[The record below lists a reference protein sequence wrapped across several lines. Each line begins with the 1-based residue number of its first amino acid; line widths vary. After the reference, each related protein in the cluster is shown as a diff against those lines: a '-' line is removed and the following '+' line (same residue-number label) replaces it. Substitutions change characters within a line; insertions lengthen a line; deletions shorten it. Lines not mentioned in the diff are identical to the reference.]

1 MGNPDLIGSAEAC
14 EILGGI
20 DRATLV
26 RRIARGELATVS
38 KMPGANGVW
47 LFDRAEVLRHKAV
60 IDASTDGRVTRNAS

>member
-26 RRIARGELATVS
+26 RRVAAGKLKALQ
-38 KMPGANGVW
+38 KLPGMTGPY
-47 LFDRAEVLRHKAV
+47 LFERAEVLRHKAELAGPAKA
-60 IDASTDGRVTRNAS
+60 ASA

>member
-26 RRIARGELATVS
+26 RRIARGELATVT
-38 KMPGANGVW
+38 KLPGPSGVW
-47 LFDRAEVLRHKAV
+47 LFDRAEVLRHKAEV
-60 IDASTDGRVTRNAS
+60 DGRTTRSAS